1 MKHLQEKCWGNRV
14 LTTATALLC
23 LAACADQGAHML
35 VDGKPASGYVRLR
48 QGQVGYMGGTLQKA
62 GEVGF
67 HRPTY
72 LNGGRLNVGTGVLD
86 YQGSGY
92 VFGVGGLGAEG
103 IDVGDIDAKGEVYG
117 LKRLQDFSGTYVR
130 AAQLTV
136 GGLWLKNANDVTI
149 HLVSKQSAILIL
161 AGDTVV
167 IKLNH

>member
-1 MKHLQEKCWGNRV
+1 
-14 LTTATALLC
+14 
-23 LAACADQGAHML
+23 ML
-35 VDGKPASGYVRLR
+35 VDGKPVAGRVRLR
-48 QGQVGYMGGTLQKA
+48 QRQVGYMGGTLQKA

-67 HRPTY
+67 HRPTC
-72 LNGGRLNVGTGVLD
+72 LNGGTLNVGTGVLD

-92 VFGVGGLGAEG
+92 AFGVRGLGAEG

-136 GGLWLKNANDVTI
+136 GGLWLKNANGVTI

-161 AGDTVV
+161 AGDAVL
-167 IKLNH
+167 IRLNH